1 MAVDY
6 SCYEGLRIKGHVDT
20 VFSRGRQI
28 IGAGAYTGEPG
39 HGRFVPRQLSQHL
52 R

>member
-6 SCYEGLRIKGHVDT
+6 SCYEGMQIKGHVDA

-28 IGAGAYTGEPG
+28 ISDGAYSGEPG
-39 HGRFVPRQLSQHL
+39 HGRFVTRQLSQAL